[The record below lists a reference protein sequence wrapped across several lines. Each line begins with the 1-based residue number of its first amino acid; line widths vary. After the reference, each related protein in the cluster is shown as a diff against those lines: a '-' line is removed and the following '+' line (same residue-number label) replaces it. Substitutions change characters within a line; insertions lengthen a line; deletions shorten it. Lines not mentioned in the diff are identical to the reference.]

1 MVQRPQNPD
10 ILRVAEL
17 SARRSVPFDLVPDA
31 ATLSQ
36 LAADLDLL
44 SLRKLRFRGSL
55 SAQGPQ
61 EWLLRAD
68 LGATV
73 VQPCGITL
81 APVTTRIEE
90 KITRRFTPEAEATE
104 TAPGAEIEMSDD
116 DNLEPLGAEIDLH
129 RVMMEALLLALPAY
143 PRAEGAELGQITAAE
158 AGADPLDDAASRPF
172 AKLAA
177 LRTKLQ
183 NEK

>member
-10 ILRVAEL
+10 ILRVSEL
-17 SARRSVPFDLVPDA
+17 SVRRPVPFDLAPDA
-31 ATLSQ
+31 ASLAQ
-36 LAADLDLL
+36 LAKELDLL
-44 SLRKLRFRGSL
+44 SLRKLRFHGSL

-90 KITRRFTPEAEATE
+90 MVTRRFVPEADATE
-104 TAPGAEIEMSDD
+104 TAPGAEIEMPDD
-116 DNLEPLGAEIDLH
+116 DSLEPLGAEIDLR
-129 RVMMEALLLALPAY
+129 RVMIEALLLALPAY
-143 PRAEGAELGQITAAE
+143 PRAEGVELGQVTAAE

-172 AKLAA
+172 AQLAA
-177 LRTKLQ
+177 LRAKLQ
-183 NEK
+183 NDE